1 MVSENSIL
9 QRVNN
14 AFSPFHPISL
24 REFFAGRIEQIGRI
38 QRAISAPGQHIIL
51 YGDRG
56 VGKTSLANI
65 VPYLAER
72 KKVFF
77 HRCSAQDDYTSIFGD
92 FIRRL
97 ESEMIIVKKAET
109 HSSDKDG
116 KLKLGIVEGRLKS
129 EKMTETTYKPIQERR
144 IEPGFIFETLKQHRL
159 VLVID
164 EFDRVRNNDVNQKM
178 ADTIKALSDENS
190 LCKIMIV
197 GVAASVNEL
206 IGEHQSTARSLCQI
220 QLQRMSKEELDE
232 IICKGEAALALDLKF
247 APGAKRKIVN
257 LSDGLPY
264 YTQLLSYY
272 SVIAWAQ
279 NKNAESRINE
289 GDLTAGMSEAI
300 SNASETLRSGYERA
314 IKTVKGKTQR
324 FRNILW
330 SFAMEN
336 DIDVQVQV
344 IARNVSEIENKTITV
359 LGFSYHLSELTK
371 EQRGEVLTRIT
382 KGWYRF
388 TDPLM
393 RGYVRLQMEYDN
405 QVHYGGQLVFA
416 FMK

>member
-1 MVSENSIL
+1 MTPGNDIL

-14 AFSPFHPISL
+14 AFSPFHPIRL
-24 REFFAGRIEQIGRI
+24 REFFAGRIEQIERI
-38 QRAISAPGQHIIL
+38 KRAISARGQHIIL

-65 VPYLAER
+65 VPYLAEG
-72 KKVFF
+72 KEDVLF
-77 HRCSAQDDYTSIFGD
+77 HRCNAQDDYAAIFAD
-92 FIRRL
+92 LIRRL
-97 ESEMIIVKKAET
+97 KSEMVVVEEAET
-109 HSSDKDG
+109 RSSDKDG
-116 KLKLGIVEGRLKS
+116 KLRFGIVEGGLKLERS
-129 EKMTETTYKPIQERR
+129 IKTTSKPVQGASV
-144 IEPGFIFETLKQHRL
+144 EPGFVFDALRERNL

-164 EFDRVRNNDVNQKM
+164 EFDRVGNDEVNQKL
-178 ADTIKALSDENS
+178 ADTIKALSDEDS
-190 LCKIMIV
+190 PCKLMVV
-197 GVAASVNEL
+197 GVAGSVNEL

-220 QLQRMSKEELDE
+220 QLPRMSRDELDE
-232 IICKGEAALALDLKF
+232 IIGKGEAALNFKF
-247 APGAKRKIVN
+247 ASGAKRKIVS

-279 NKNAESRINE
+279 NKDGASRIGE

-300 SNASETLRSGYERA
+300 SNANETLRSGYERA

-330 SFAMEN
+330 SFGMAN
-336 DIDVQVQV
+336 DIDVQVQE
-344 IARNVSEIENKTITV
+344 IARNVSKIENKSVTV

-371 EQRGEVLTRIT
+371 EPRGEVLTRIT

-393 RGYVRLQMEYDN
+393 RGYVRLQMEYAN
-405 QVHYGGQLVFA
+405 QLHYGGQLVFP
-416 FMK
+416 FMR